1 MTTKYY
7 VDANGA
13 YLGGFAPAPP
23 YTVRTPQPPIIDP
36 ETGEET
42 PQPDLVET
50 ITPEVVPPEGGI
62 EVPSAPPHGNM
73 IWNGS
78 AWTYPASMLLDH
90 LAGIRW
96 EREVSGIVHD
106 SMEIATDRESQGKIL
121 AARVAAVG
129 DNTYSLIWKAGNG
142 FFTLD
147 AAAIIAMS
155 DAVGEHVRKAFVAE
169 GQTTVSI
176 NDGTLTTPAEVET
189 AFEQSVA
196 ALA

>member
-7 VDANGA
+7 VNADGE

-23 YTVRTPQPPIIDP
+23 YQTRTPQPDVD
-36 ETGEET
+36 GE

-50 ITPEVVPPEGGI
+50 ITPEVVPPAGGI
-62 EVPSAPPHGNM
+62 EVPEPPADGRM

-96 EREVSGIVHD
+96 AREVAGITHD
-106 SMEIATDRESQGKIL
+106 SMEISTDRESQGKIL

-129 DNTYSLIWKAGNG
+129 DNTYSLVWKAGNG

-189 AFEQSVA
+189 AFAQTVA